1 MLGINAEVEEWFDQY
16 ADDVYSFL
24 SYFYGS
30 LDVDDLVQE
39 TFLRAMVKMN
49 LYKRQASPKT
59 WLCSIAR
66 NVAKDSLRKR
76 RSRPTVIETS
86 VLFQVPSS
94 EMSPEGATQF
104 NETKQSLHAFIR
116 RLQPNYRD
124 VVILRGILD
133 LSVTE
138 TASVLGWSDA
148 KVRTVYH
155 RALKSLRRHLTG
167 TFGEEFTDGYL

>member
-1 MLGINAEVEEWFDQY
+1 MDINIEEWFDRY

-24 SYFYGS
+24 SYYCGS
-30 LDVDDLVQE
+30 LDVDDSVQD
-39 TFLRAMVKMN
+39 TFLRAMSKMD
-49 LYKRQASPKT
+49 LYQGQASPKT

-66 NVAKDSLRKR
+66 NVAKDSFRKQR
-76 RSRPTVIETS
+76 RHPAALETS
-86 VLFQVPSS
+86 LLMRIPSS
-94 EMSPEGATQF
+94 EVSPESVTEL
-104 NETKQSLHAFIR
+104 NETKQTLHAVIQ

-133 LSVTE
+133 LSVSE
-138 TASVLGWSDA
+138 TASVLNWSDS

-155 RALKSLRRHLTG
+155 RALKSLRRHIAG

>member
-1 MLGINAEVEEWFDQY
+1 MDINTEVEEWFDRY

-24 SYFYGS
+24 SYYCGS

-39 TFLRAMVKMN
+39 TFLRAMVKMD
-49 LYKRQASPKT
+49 LYKGNASPKT

-66 NVAKDSLRKR
+66 NVAKDSFRKH
-76 RSRPTVIETS
+76 RSLPTVMETS
-86 VLFQVPSS
+86 ALVQVPSS
-94 EMSPEGATQF
+94 EMSPEGLTQF
-104 NETKQSLHAFIR
+104 NEMKQDLHAVIGK
-116 RLQPNYRD
+116 LQPNYRD

-133 LSVTE
+133 LSVSE
-138 TASVLGWSDA
+138 AASVLGWADG

-167 TFGEEFTDGYL
+167 SLGEEFTNGYL